1 MNKYK
6 NDASSLLQFVKFGLV
21 GVANTGVDWLFFYL
35 LINTILSGSET
46 VAKALS
52 FIVAM
57 LNSYLFNT
65 IWTFKGEYDKATGG
79 DKSAAYGI
87 FGKFVLVSGIGW
99 AINTLAFDYDRFH
112 LDQSKIVSL
121 IIASG
126 AAIIW
131 NFFANKFW
139 TYKK

>member
-1 MNKYK
+1 MK
-6 NDASSLLQFVKFGLV
+6 NEKTSSGLIQFVKFGLV
-21 GVANTGVDWLFFYL
+21 GIVNTGVDWLVFYL
-35 LINTILSGSET
+35 LISTILSGSET
-46 VAKALS
+46 IAKALS

-57 LNSYLFNT
+57 LNSYFFNT

-79 DKSAAYGI
+79 DKSAVYGI
-87 FGKFVLVSGIGW
+87 FAKFALVSGIGW

-112 LDQSKIVSL
+112 LDQSKIISL

-126 AAIIW
+126 AAIVW

-139 TYKK
+139 TYRK